1 MPLSSDPAARERQL
15 ANRRTFPAAPV
26 GNDRGATHSAA
37 ATAKTL
43 PVAGKARE
51 LREMLAAETPLRD
64 ADGGLPAADST
75 AVELLALCLLRI
87 ERVAA
92 WLEEHGE
99 FDKRGRPR
107 PVLEVERRLRA
118 EARDHMRD
126 LGLTPRARVAIGLS
140 LQRGREVSLA
150 ELLADLDEDG
160 ADG

>member
-1 MPLSSDPAARERQL
+1 
-15 ANRRTFPAAPV
+15 
-26 GNDRGATHSAA
+26 
-37 ATAKTL
+37 
-43 PVAGKARE
+43 
-51 LREMLAAETPLRD
+51 MLAAETPLRD